1 MRSRTAEK
9 YPGHWTCAR
18 WSKRF
23 AACVLVTFWSV
34 ISVAPANAQFQNS
47 SSQQTRAY
55 RKAARKAQKDM
66 QKYTRQQQKAMK
78 KSAKAQRKALKRS
91 QQRGWASGTG
101 QR

>member
-1 MRSRTAEK
+1 MKPCAAEK
-9 YPGHWTCAR
+9 HPGSPACSHWR
-18 WSKRF
+18 KRF
-23 AACVLVTFWSV
+23 GYSVVLAVMSMAV
-34 ISVAPANAQFQNS
+34 VPAHAQFPNS
-47 SSQQTRAY
+47 SSQQTPAY

-91 QQRGWASGTG
+91 QQHGWASGTG

>member
-1 MRSRTAEK
+1 MKPCAAEK
-9 YPGHWTCAR
+9 HRGSPVYAHWR
-18 WSKRF
+18 KRLAYSVVLALMSL
-23 AACVLVTFWSV
+23 AAV
-34 ISVAPANAQFQNS
+34 PAHAQFPNS

-91 QQRGWASGTG
+91 QQHGWASGTG
-101 QR
+101 RR

>member
-1 MRSRTAEK
+1 MRTRAAEK
-9 YPGHWTCAR
+9 HPGHQTCAF
-18 WSKRF
+18 WSKTV
-23 AACVLVTFWSV
+23 ASSLLVTILSV
-34 ISVAPANAQFQNS
+34 ISVARAHAQFQNS

-101 QR
+101 RR